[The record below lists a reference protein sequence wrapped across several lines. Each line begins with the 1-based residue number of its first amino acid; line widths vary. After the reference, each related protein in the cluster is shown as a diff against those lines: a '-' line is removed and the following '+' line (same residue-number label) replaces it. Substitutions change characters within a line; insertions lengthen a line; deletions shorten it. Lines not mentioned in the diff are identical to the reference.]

1 MLQGAGTELDPY
13 LITNLLELRTEV
25 NDNTKFYKVVNDL
38 DVVNTEYE
46 EFWGTF
52 YARFKQL
59 DFDNKKL
66 SNLRIN
72 DGIFHFEKI
81 TDDAFTAKI
90 KNFRFEN
97 ITMLDTSIFITNQD
111 DVGNSFSKTPFFLE
125 NGRIKAINTIGTGR
139 ILIKENAGWPCPY
152 VIKNVEIDIKSNVS
166 FEMLARAYQSTWQ
179 NVLINLN
186 VVGSI
191 NMMLHS
197 NVSYGVSLP
206 SPASTIDNMMVTGK
220 FGLSSEYL
228 ILNLG
233 LVESSPLTNVWVL
246 AEITGQGTSGTQF
259 VGITSAQNKCF
270 YITEKITGFGGFQS
284 VTNVLQVTD
293 EQAHSYEYLS
303 SQGFLVVES
312 EGWQLE

>member
-13 LITNLLELRTEV
+13 LITNLAELRTEV
-25 NDNTKFYKVVNDL
+25 NDNTKCYKVVNDL

-46 EFWGTF
+46 ELWGTF

-97 ITMLDTSIFITNQD
+97 ITILDTSIFITNQD
-111 DVGNSFSKTPFFLE
+111 NINASFTKTPFFLE
-125 NGRIKAINTIGTGR
+125 NGRIKAINTISTGK
-139 ILIKENAGWPCPY
+139 ILIKENAGWPCAY

-186 VVGSI
+186 VVGTINRVLDSYPSI
-191 NMMLHS
+191 
-197 NVSYGVSLP
+197 YAP
-206 SPASTIDNMMVTGK
+206 ESTIDNVMIIGK
-220 FGLSSEYL
+220 FGLTSQHL
-228 ILNLG
+228 IVNYG
-233 LVESSPLTNVWVL
+233 NVARPLTNVWIL
-246 AEITGQGTSGTQF
+246 AEITGQGTTSTPF

-270 YITEKITGFGGFQS
+270 YITDKITGFGGFQP

-303 SQGFLVVES
+303 SQGFLVVDS

>member
-1 MLQGAGTELDPY
+1 MLQGTGTELDPY
-13 LITNLLELRTEV
+13 LITNLVELRTEV

-46 EFWGTF
+46 ELWGTF

-72 DGIFHFEKI
+72 DGVFHFEKI

-90 KNFRFEN
+90 KNFKFEN
-97 ITMLDTSIFITNQD
+97 ITMLDTSLFITNQD
-111 DVGNSFSKTPFFLE
+111 NVNASFSNTPFFLE
-125 NGRIKAINTIGTGR
+125 NGRIKAINTINTGK
-139 ILIKENAGWPCPY
+139 ILIKENANWPSAY

-191 NMMLHS
+191 NRVLD
-197 NVSYGVSLP
+197 SYPSIY
-206 SPASTIDNMMVTGK
+206 SPASAIDNVMITGK
-220 FGLSSEYL
+220 FGLVSQHL
-228 ILNLG
+228 IVNYGSGGRL
-233 LVESSPLTNVWVL
+233 LTNVWVL
-246 AEITGQGTSGTQF
+246 AEITGQGTSSTQF
-259 VGITSAQNKCF
+259 AGITSAQNKCF

-293 EQAHSYEYLS
+293 EQARSYEYLS

>member
-1 MLQGAGTELDPY
+1 MLQGTGTALDPF
-13 LITNLLELRTEV
+13 LITNLAELRTEV

-38 DVVNTEYE
+38 DVVNTEHE
-46 EFWGTF
+46 ELWGTF

-81 TDDAFTAKI
+81 TDNAFTAKI

-111 DVGNSFSKTPFFLE
+111 NVGASFTKTPFFLE
-125 NGRIKAINTIGTGR
+125 NGRIKAINTIGTGK
-139 ILIKENAGWPCPY
+139 ILIKENAGWPCAY
-152 VIKNVEIDIKSNVS
+152 VIKNVELDIKSNVS
-166 FEMLARAYQSTWQ
+166 FEMLARAFRSTWQ

-186 VVGSI
+186 VVGTI
-191 NMMLHS
+191 NRVLD
-197 NVSYGVSLP
+197 SYPNIV
-206 SPASTIDNMMVTGK
+206 SPASTIDNIMIIGK
-220 FGLSSEYL
+220 FGLTSQHL
-228 ILNLG
+228 IVNHGYETL
-233 LVESSPLTNVWVL
+233 SLTNVWIL

-259 VGITSAQNKCF
+259 TGITSAQNKCF
-270 YITEKITGFGGFQS
+270 YITEKITGFGGFQN

-293 EQAHSYEYLS
+293 EQAHSYEDLS
-303 SQGFLVVES
+303 SLGFLVVES

>member
-1 MLQGAGTELDPY
+1 MLQGAGTGLDPF
-13 LITNLLELRTEV
+13 LITNLTELRTEV

-46 EFWGTF
+46 ELWGTF

-72 DGIFHFEKI
+72 DGVFHFEKI

-111 DVGNSFSKTPFFLE
+111 NVDVSFTKTPFFLE
-125 NGRIKAINTIGTGR
+125 NGRIKAINTIGTGK
-139 ILIKENAGWPCPY
+139 ILIKENAGWPCAY

-186 VVGSI
+186 VIGTIIRVLDSYPSI
-191 NMMLHS
+191 
-197 NVSYGVSLP
+197 VSPRSV
-206 SPASTIDNMMVTGK
+206 IDNVMITGK
-220 FGLSSEYL
+220 FGLTSQDL
-228 ILNLG
+228 IVNYG
-233 LVESSPLTNVWVL
+233 NTRMPTANVWIL
-246 AEITGQGTSGTQF
+246 AEITGQGMSSTQF

-270 YITEKITGFGGFQS
+270 YITEKITGFGGFRS
-284 VTNVLQVTD
+284 VANVLQVTD
-293 EQAHSYEYLS
+293 EQAHSYEDLS
-303 SQGFLVVES
+303 SLGFLVVES

>member
-1 MLQGAGTELDPY
+1 MALQGSGTALDPF
-13 LITNLLELRTEV
+13 LVTSLAELRTEV
-25 NDNTKFYKVVNDL
+25 NDKTKCYKVVNDL

-46 EFWGTF
+46 ELWGTF

-97 ITMLDTSIFITNQD
+97 ITILNTSIFITNQD
-111 DVGNSFSKTPFFLE
+111 NLNTSFNNTPFFLE
-125 NGRIKAINTIGTGR
+125 NGRIKAINTIGNGK
-139 ILIKENAGWPCPY
+139 ILIKENAGWPCAY

-166 FEMLARAYQSTWQ
+166 FEMLARANKSTWQ

-186 VVGSI
+186 VVGAI
-191 NMMLHS
+191 NRVLD
-197 NVSYGVSLP
+197 SYPSLAL
-206 SPASTIDNMMVTGK
+206 PASTIDNVMITGK
-220 FGLSSEYL
+220 FGLNSQYL
-228 ILNLG
+228 IINYADIY
-233 LVESSPLTNVWVL
+233 SPRALTNTWIL
-246 AEITGQGTSGTQF
+246 AEITGQEVSNKQF
-259 VGITSAQNKCF
+259 IGITSAQNKCF

-293 EQAHSYEYLS
+293 EQARSYEHLS
-303 SQGFLVVES
+303 SLGFLVVES

>member
-1 MLQGAGTELDPY
+1 MALQGTGTELDPY
-13 LITNLLELRTEV
+13 LITSLTELRTELT
-25 NDNTKFYKVVNDL
+25 DKTKYYKVVNDL

-46 EFWGTF
+46 ELWGTF

-97 ITMLDTSIFITNQD
+97 ITILNTSIFITNQD
-111 DVGNSFSKTPFFLE
+111 NLNTSFTNTPFFLE
-125 NGRIKAINTIGTGR
+125 NGRIKAINTVGNGK
-139 ILIKENAGWPCPY
+139 ILIKENAGWPCAY

-166 FEMLARAYQSTWQ
+166 FEMLARAFRSTWQ

-186 VVGSI
+186 VVGAINRVLDSYPSI
-191 NMMLHS
+191 NWP
-197 NVSYGVSLP
+197 V
-206 SPASTIDNMMVTGK
+206 STIDNMMITGK
-220 FGLSSEYL
+220 FGLSSQNL
-228 ILNLG
+228 IVNYG
-233 LVESSPLTNVWVL
+233 DIGWPLTNTWIL
-246 AEITGQGTSGTQF
+246 AEITGQGMSDKQF

-284 VTNVLQVTD
+284 VANVLQVTD
-293 EQAHSYEYLS
+293 EQARSYEYLS
-303 SQGFLVVES
+303 SLGFLVMES